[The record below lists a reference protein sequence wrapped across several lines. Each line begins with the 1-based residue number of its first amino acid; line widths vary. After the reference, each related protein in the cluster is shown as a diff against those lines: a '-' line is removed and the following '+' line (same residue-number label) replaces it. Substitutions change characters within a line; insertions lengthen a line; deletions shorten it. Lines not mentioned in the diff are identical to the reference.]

1 MKAEILAVGTELLL
15 GDILNTNAQFLAQEL
30 ANLGIE
36 VYYQTVVGDNPQR
49 LKDTI
54 FHAFSRADLIITT
67 GGLGPT
73 EDDLTKETA
82 AEYFGERLILDER
95 ALGRIRKYFDR
106 TGRVMTENNVKQA
119 MVPEKNGIV
128 LYNDN
133 GTAPVIIMEKIGK
146 MIVMLP
152 GPPRETIPMF
162 HKQEKPY
169 LAKKQEFTFVSRI
182 LRVAEV
188 GESAMEERVKDIIDA
203 QTNPTIAPYA
213 KDGEAIL
220 RITAKARDEEEAN
233 RLIDPVAAVLK
244 ERLGDAVY
252 GEGET
257 DLETVVAEQLLQ
269 KQLTLAVAESC
280 TGGMIASNLVE
291 YPGISAA
298 LVEGCVTYSNEA
310 KMHRLGVKAET
321 LEKYGADAIRWYFY
335 INSAPWLPNR
345 FHGKAVVE
353 GQRKFMGTLWNTYAF
368 FVLYA
373 NIDDFDATKY
383 TLDYDKL
390 SVMDKWLLSKL
401 NSAIKAVDYDLSNY
415 KIPEAAKAL
424 QSFVDDMSNWYVRR
438 SRERFWAKGM
448 EQDKINAY
456 MTLYTALVE
465 ICKTA
470 APMIPFMTE
479 DIYQNLVRSVDESAP
494 ESIHLRDFPVVNEA
508 HIDTELEA
516 NMDNV
521 LKLVVMGRA
530 CRNTANIKNRQPI
543 GQMYVKADFEIP
555 EFYKDIVKDE
565 LNVKNVTFTQD
576 VRDFTSYTF
585 KPQLK
590 TVGPKYGKMLGGI
603 KAALENLEGNAAMD
617 ELNATDALKLDINGQ
632 EVTLFREDLL
642 IESAQMPGYVS
653 ENDNGIT
660 VVMDTNLSEEL
671 LEEGFV
677 REIISKVQTMRKEAG
692 FEVMDKIA
700 VTYEG
705 TEKAEKVFADNAS
718 TIADETLALEVTKA
732 APAGYTKEWKI
743 NGETVTIGVEKR

>member
-133 GTAPVIIMEKIGK
+133 GTAPGIIMEKNGK

-162 HKQEKPY
+162 QNQVKPY

-182 LRVAEV
+182 LHVAEV

-220 RITAKARDEEEAN
+220 RIMAKARDEEEAN
-233 RLIDPVAAVLK
+233 RLIDP
-244 ERLGDAVY
+244 
-252 GEGET
+252 
-257 DLETVVAEQLLQ
+257 
-269 KQLTLAVAESC
+269 VAESC

-321 LEKYGADAIRWYFY
+321 LEKYGAVSEETAKEMAEGIARTSGADIGVATTGVAGPESSEGKPVGLVYIAIAYK
-335 INSAPWLPNR
+335 
-345 FHGKAVVE
+345 GKTEVY
-353 GQRKFMGTLWNTYAF
+353 TCH
-368 FVLYA
+368 FVGKR
-373 NIDDFDATKY
+373 N
-383 TLDYDKL
+383 
-390 SVMDKWLLSKL
+390 
-401 NSAIKAVDYDLSNY
+401 
-415 KIPEAAKAL
+415 KI
-424 QSFVDDMSNWYVRR
+424 
-438 SRERFWAKGM
+438 RERA
-448 EQDKINAY
+448 A
-456 MTLYTALVE
+456 YTALNRLRKV
-465 ICKTA
+465 I
-470 APMIPFMTE
+470 
-479 DIYQNLVRSVDESAP
+479 NDEA
-494 ESIHLRDFPVVNEA
+494 
-508 HIDTELEA
+508 
-516 NMDNV
+516 
-521 LKLVVMGRA
+521 
-530 CRNTANIKNRQPI
+530 
-543 GQMYVKADFEIP
+543 
-555 EFYKDIVKDE
+555 
-565 LNVKNVTFTQD
+565 
-576 VRDFTSYTF
+576 
-585 KPQLK
+585 
-590 TVGPKYGKMLGGI
+590 
-603 KAALENLEGNAAMD
+603 
-617 ELNATDALKLDINGQ
+617 
-632 EVTLFREDLL
+632 
-642 IESAQMPGYVS
+642 
-653 ENDNGIT
+653 
-660 VVMDTNLSEEL
+660 
-671 LEEGFV
+671 
-677 REIISKVQTMRKEAG
+677 
-692 FEVMDKIA
+692 
-700 VTYEG
+700 
-705 TEKAEKVFADNAS
+705 
-718 TIADETLALEVTKA
+718 
-732 APAGYTKEWKI
+732 
-743 NGETVTIGVEKR
+743 